1 MKRISVLI
9 VAGLVAAVSSLG
21 FGAASAD
28 EPTYPPQ
35 IPTSLT
41 VITASPVAETTT
53 PAAETTTP
61 AAETTTPA
69 AETTTPAAETTTP
82 AAETTTPAAETS
94 PSQVVGGVETTSG
107 LPKTGGGSAPAYL
120 VAGLAAIAVGAVSVA
135 VSRRRKGAHEA

>member
-9 VAGLVAAVSSLG
+9 VAGLVVAVSSLG

-41 VITASPVAETTT
+41 VITASPV
-53 PAAETTTP
+53 
-61 AAETTTPA
+61 AETTTPA